1 MFDRRAGIGTRV
13 DDAPIGP
20 PREAGARYR
29 VHLCFG
35 PNCSPRGSRELL
47 PVLEEAVARAGLGDR
62 VEIVATTCRDRCDYG
77 PSMNVYP
84 GPVFYNE
91 LTPEAIEE
99 IVREHLGAGRPVPR
113 WFFRPKPGKPVGR
126 KRGAGARW

>member
-1 MFDRRAGIGTRV
+1 MDDSAIDMGTGA
-13 DDAPIGP
+13 DQSDTP
-20 PREAGARYR
+20 PSYR

-35 PNCSPRGSRELL
+35 PNCSPRGSKALL
-47 PVLEEAVARAGLGDR
+47 PVLEAAVARAGLDGR
-62 VEIVATTCRDRCDYG
+62 VDVVATTCRDRCDYG

-99 IVREHLGAGRPVPR
+99 IVREHLAEGRPVPR
-113 WFFRPKPGKPVGR
+113 WFFRPKPVR
-126 KRGAGARW
+126 RR

>member
-1 MFDRRAGIGTRV
+1 VVLRLLAKSEID
-13 DDAPIGP
+13 
-20 PREAGARYR
+20 EAAEATTYR

-35 PNCSPRGSRELL
+35 PNCSPRGSRSLL
-47 PVLEEAVARAGLGDR
+47 PVLEEAIARAGIGDR
-62 VEIVATTCRDRCDYG
+62 VEIIPTTCRDRCDYG

-99 IVREHLGAGRPVPR
+99 IVREHLAGGCPVSR
-113 WFFRPKPGKPVGR
+113 WFFRPKAGKPVGR
-126 KRGAGARW
+126 KRGSGARW